1 MNPAASRSL
10 DIDVIKGL
18 ACVLIVLH
26 HLAFYGPMSDIAQP
40 LAPALMAWLY
50 EYGRLAV
57 QVFLVLGGYLAARS
71 LAPRPLRA
79 GDATEPSITGLVT
92 RRYLRLAVPLAV
104 ALLVAVLLSALVR
117 PWLDHPSVPGEPTL
131 AQLLANLFL
140 LQDLVGEEALSAGV
154 WYVAIDFQLYV
165 LAVLLLHGAG
175 RHPRLARWVPWLV
188 SALMAASLL
197 GFNRQPDWDVWALY
211 FWGSYGMGIVASWTV
226 QAWRQ
231 GRRAEAQAWVL
242 ALAMLVLAALALEFR
257 IRIVVAFGAAVLLI
271 ALGCRSAPGA
281 SGLWARALAWLGL
294 RSYSVFLIHFAIS
307 LPVNALVAGIWPQ
320 APWPNLLG
328 MGLSFGL
335 SILAGWLLYE
345 KVERPLPTWGTA
357 LRWQAGLLGMGLL
370 TAGLTP

>member
-1 MNPAASRSL
+1 MTPTASRSL
-10 DIDVIKGL
+10 DIDVIKGV
-18 ACVLIVLH
+18 ACALIVLH

-71 LAPRPLRA
+71 LAPRPSRA
-79 GDATEPSITGLVT
+79 EVVAPSIAHLLT
-92 RRYLRLAVPLAV
+92 RRYLRLVVPLSV
-104 ALLVAVLLSALVR
+104 ALLVAVLLSGLVR
-117 PWLDHPSVPGEPTL
+117 PWLNHPSVPGEPTL
-131 AQLLANLFL
+131 VQLLANMLL
-140 LQDLVGEEALSAGV
+140 LQDLVGQEALSAGV
-154 WYVAIDFQLYV
+154 WYVAIDFQLYL

-175 RHPRLARWVPWLV
+175 RHPQWARWVPWLV
-188 SALMAASLL
+188 GALMAVSLL

-211 FWGSYGMGIVASWTV
+211 FWGSYGMGIVAAWAV
-226 QAWRQ
+226 QAWNQ
-231 GRRAEAQAWVL
+231 GRRLQAQAWVL
-242 ALAMLVLAALALEFR
+242 ALALLVAGALALDFR
-257 IRIVVAFGAAVLLI
+257 IRIAVAFGAAVVLI
-271 ALGCRSAPGA
+271 ALGCRAATGA

-307 LPVNALVAGIWPQ
+307 LPVNALVTGLWPQ